1 MTESKPTRGHYTF
14 VHQFNVECDRRGI
27 ANCGGYSPSHG
38 QQEAFEEN
46 KANALL
52 VADAFNVYNETGLT
66 PRQLY
71 DELKRAEDNHER
83 FYNECGRLQH
93 RCEKLENSRN
103 ILLTALEQAIK
114 LYRIPQSY
122 FKGHPEHSWYDEV
135 QNIIAFEKNNND
147 VKTVPT
153 KHKGAANV

>member
-14 VHQFNVECDRRGI
+14 VHQFNVECDRCGI

-66 PRQLY
+66 PRQLAERNK
-71 DELKRAEDNHER
+71 ELTNLLEEVMYHINREQRIGDTSLLAKDIEKATTRA
-83 FYNECGRLQH
+83 
-93 RCEKLENSRN
+93 
-103 ILLTALEQAIK
+103 
-114 LYRIPQSY
+114 
-122 FKGHPEHSWYDEV
+122 
-135 QNIIAFEKNNND
+135 
-147 VKTVPT
+147 
-153 KHKGAANV
+153 KGAV

>member
-66 PRQLY
+66 PRQLAEQRDDLFNMLGY
-71 DELKRAEDNHER
+71 LIDACDTADISAIDKRVNVIRSR
-83 FYNECGRLQH
+83 FAVIRDSV
-93 RCEKLENSRN
+93 RSR
-103 ILLTALEQAIK
+103 I
-114 LYRIPQSY
+114 
-122 FKGHPEHSWYDEV
+122 
-135 QNIIAFEKNNND
+135 
-147 VKTVPT
+147 
-153 KHKGAANV
+153 KGAANV

>member
-1 MTESKPTRGHYTF
+1 MTESEPTRGHYTF

-66 PRQLY
+66 PRQLAERNE
-71 DELKRAEDNHER
+71 ELLKIIGFVRADLCVAQGFEIIPHDAIMALIN
-83 FYNECGRLQH
+83 FIDGRLP
-93 RCEKLENSRN
+93 R
-103 ILLTALEQAIK
+103 A
-114 LYRIPQSY
+114 
-122 FKGHPEHSWYDEV
+122 KG
-135 QNIIAFEKNNND
+135 
-147 VKTVPT
+147 
-153 KHKGAANV
+153 GANV

>member
-1 MTESKPTRGHYTF
+1 MTESEPTRGHYTF

-66 PRQLY
+66 PRQLLEQR
-71 DELKRAEDNHER
+71 DALISVMRNFCNWAMDVKNGADLHP
-83 FYNECGRLQH
+83 GRL
-93 RCEKLENSRN
+93 ED
-103 ILLTALEQAIK
+103 
-114 LYRIPQSY
+114 YRIGFAETIAKTKQ
-122 FKGHPEHSWYDEV
+122 V
-135 QNIIAFEKNNND
+135 Q
-147 VKTVPT
+147 
-153 KHKGAANV
+153 G

>member
-66 PRQLY
+66 PRQL
-71 DELKRAEDNHER
+71 AEQLESLIANATDL
-83 FYNECGRLQH
+83 CGVIF
-93 RCEKLENSRN
+93 EYENMPCDSLRQR
-103 ILLTALEQAIK
+103 LLTGRRRMRDK
-114 LYRIPQSY
+114 LM
-122 FKGHPEHSWYDEV
+122 E
-135 QNIIAFEKNNND
+135 IAKA
-147 VKTVPT
+147 
-153 KHKGAANV
+153 KGAANV

>member
-1 MTESKPTRGHYTF
+1 MTESEPTRGHYTF

-66 PRQLY
+66 PRQLAERNKEAI
-71 DELKRAEDNHER
+71 ELLYEIQHSDNIAVHEGTNDSMCPNR
-83 FYNECGRLQH
+83 RE
-93 RCEKLENSRN
+93 
-103 ILLTALEQAIK
+103 
-114 LYRIPQSY
+114 RIDS
-122 FKGHPEHSWYDEV
+122 FLNK
-135 QNIIAFEKNNND
+135 A
-147 VKTVPT
+147 
-153 KHKGAANV
+153 KGAA